1 MSATLTD
8 PAWNNTTVLAG
19 PVVDGVRALKE
30 RSSGPI
36 LVAGSATL
44 VHTLLDAGLV
54 DELRLMVFPVSIGG
68 GVRVFPDLAPA
79 HRLDR
84 GRLALVRHRRARR
97 RPAPDLS

>member
-8 PAWNNTTVLAG
+8 PAWNNATVLAG
-19 PVVDGVRALKE
+19 PVVDGVQTLKE

-68 GVRVFPDLAPA
+68 GVRVFPDS
-79 HRLDR
+79 
-84 GRLALVRHRRARR
+84 RR
-97 RPAPDLS
+97 RIDWTVVDSRSFATGVRVDALRPA